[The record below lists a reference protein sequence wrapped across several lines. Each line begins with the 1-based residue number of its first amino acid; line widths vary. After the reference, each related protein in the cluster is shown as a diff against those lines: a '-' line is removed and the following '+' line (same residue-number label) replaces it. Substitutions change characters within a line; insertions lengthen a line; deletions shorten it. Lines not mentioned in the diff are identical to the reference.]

1 MTESNLH
8 LTEKDII
15 NFGSSLAE
23 VTKDLTLPNPE
34 YENFI
39 RFKRG
44 GFYKKIEKHICYLQK
59 DGDKFVLPRY
69 YFGEPEKLTWIGKP
83 LSNNLFKFGL
93 RDYQKEFFEKES
105 ETLKS
110 NTGHLFEASCG
121 SGKTVIAIYHA
132 LKVGRKSLV
141 LVPTYYLANQW
152 KLRIEEFTDCTCTVV
167 TATTKEVPMDSDFT
181 IVVMDT
187 FSVRVLPKGLT
198 KNIGHV
204 ILDEAHRAGADTYLP
219 ILNEIP
225 AKFRTA
231 LTATF
236 RRADGVH
243 KILKFHFGE
252 HLKMESRF
260 PPAKVYTIPTGVTVR
275 GAVNRN
281 VITPRAFE
289 HMEKFMD
296 ITLTKNFAE
305 FKPYKGWEELLHKQ
319 LKEREINKTT
329 FMEISRPIRKAE
341 KLQYTTVESYL
352 SENSRRRKI
361 LVKLVRESL
370 NAGRTVL
377 FLSKRKAT
385 LKTMYKIFKDVKPM
399 LIISETNSMNEKDKE
414 YLQSKCPLIL
424 GVIQLAKEGLDID
437 RLDTLILD
445 LPMKDTEQA
454 IGRILRQHPDKKK
467 PICIYPID
475 DCPLSYAVFNNAKK
489 FIKINAEY
497 IGNVY
502 LSGPKNFKTIL

>member
-39 RFKRG
+39 RFKKG
-44 GFYKKIEKHICYLQK
+44 SFYKKIDKHICYLQK

-69 YFGEPEKLTWIGKP
+69 YFGEPEKLTWVGKP
-83 LSNNLFKFGL
+83 LSTNLFKAEL
-93 RDYQKEFFEKES
+93 REYQMEFFEKHS
-105 ETLKS
+105 EILKRG
-110 NTGHLFEASCG
+110 TGQLFEASCG

-167 TATTKEVPMDSDFT
+167 TAMAKEVPMDSDFT

-187 FSVRVLPKGLT
+187 FSVRVLPKELT

-260 PPAKVYTIPTGVTVR
+260 PPAKLYTIPTGVTVR

-281 VITPRAFE
+281 VFTDRAFTYLE
-289 HMEKFMD
+289 EATK
-296 ITLTKNFAE
+296 INLTANFAE
-305 FKPYKGWEELLHKQ
+305 FEAPKKWEETLNEKLRS
-319 LKEREINKTT
+319 REINKTT
-329 FMEISRPIRKAE
+329 YMEISRPIRKAV
-341 KLQYTTVESYL
+341 KLQYTTVEGYL

-385 LKTMYKIFKDVKPM
+385 LKIMYKLFKDVKPM

-414 YLQSKCPLIL
+414 YLQNKCPLVL

-454 IGRILRQHPDKKK
+454 IGRILRQHPDKKS
-467 PICIYPID
+467 PLCIYPID
-475 DCPLSYAVFNNAKK
+475 NCPLSYAVFNNAKK

-497 IGNVY
+497 MGNVY
-502 LSGPKNFKTIL
+502 LSGIKDFKTIL